1 MTTMVFSSQN
11 QIFPEHWYIVTLY
24 ALSSDSPAKS
34 FRLLCMVCLRIIFIV
49 PQTQKNCKGNTAQSL
64 CVRCV
69 VRFFGRLPRNSAG
82 ILPYGKGFL
91 GNMTE
96 NLHADCVQSRQAGFV
111 RCCPRENLP
120 QNAGSQRQKQAAVH
134 VHFSYGIQQHRHS
147 RPDRGRL
154 YRHKQNFFH
163 EITSHSYR
171 NFRQHPS
178 AVCPNYAKSAT
189 AQVLLSTYYYTQ
201 QLSKLQ
207 HLFVYCN

>member
-11 QIFPEHWYIVTLY
+11 QIFPEHWYTVTLY

-34 FRLLCMVCLRIIFIV
+34 FRLLCIVCLRIIFIV

-69 VRFFGRLPRNSAG
+69 VRFF
-82 ILPYGKGFL
+82 

-171 NFRQHPS
+171 DFRQHPS
-178 AVCPNYAKSAT
+178 AVCPNYAKSAA

-201 QLSKLQ
+201 QLSRLQ

>member
-1 MTTMVFSSQN
+1 MTRNLQANGVQSRQ
-11 QIFPEHWYIVTLY
+11 TL
-24 ALSSDSPAKS
+24 
-34 FRLLCMVCLRIIFIV
+34 F
-49 PQTQKNCKGNTAQSL
+49 
-64 CVRCV
+64 VRYC
-69 VRFFGRLPRNSAG
+69 PRNSAG

-91 GNMTE
+91 GNLTE
-96 NLHADCVQSRQAGFV
+96 NLHTDCVQSRQAGFV

-120 QNAGSQRQKQAAVH
+120 QNASSQRQKQAAVH

-147 RPDRGRL
+147 RPNRGRL

-171 NFRQHPS
+171 DFRQHPS

-189 AQVLLSTYYYTQ
+189 AQVLLSIYYYTQ

-207 HLFVYCN
+207 CLFVYCN

>member
-1 MTTMVFSSQN
+1 ML
-11 QIFPEHWYIVTLY
+11 FPAT
-24 ALSSDSPAKS
+24 ALPNHFGCCAWCACGS
-34 FRLLCMVCLRIIFIV
+34 FFIV

-120 QNAGSQRQKQAAVH
+120 QNAGSQRQKQATVH
-134 VHFSYGIQQHRHS
+134 VHFSYGIPQHRHS

-171 NFRQHPS
+171 DFRQHPS

-207 HLFVYCN
+207 RLFVYCN

>member
-1 MTTMVFSSQN
+1 MVFSSQN
-11 QIFPEHWYIVTLY
+11 QIFPEHLYIVTLY
-24 ALSSDSPAKS
+24 ALSSDSHAKS
-34 FRLLCMVCLRIIFIV
+34 FRLLCMVCLRIVFIV

-120 QNAGSQRQKQAAVH
+120 QNASSQRQKQAAVH

-171 NFRQHPS
+171 DFRQHPS

-207 HLFVYCN
+207 CLFVYCN

>member
-1 MTTMVFSSQN
+1 MVFSSQN
-11 QIFPEHWYIVTLY
+11 QIFPEHWYTVTLY
-24 ALSSDSPAKS
+24 ALSSDSHAKS

-64 CVRCV
+64 CVRC
-69 VRFFGRLPRNSAG
+69 
-82 ILPYGKGFL
+82 
-91 GNMTE
+91 
-96 NLHADCVQSRQAGFV
+96 
-111 RCCPRENLP
+111 PRENLP
-120 QNAGSQRQKQAAVH
+120 QNTGSQRQKQAAVH

-171 NFRQHPS
+171 DFRQHPS
-178 AVCPNYAKSAT
+178 AVCPNYAISAA
-189 AQVLLSTYYYTQ
+189 AQVLLSAYYYTQ

>member
-1 MTTMVFSSQN
+1 
-11 QIFPEHWYIVTLY
+11 
-24 ALSSDSPAKS
+24 
-34 FRLLCMVCLRIIFIV
+34 
-49 PQTQKNCKGNTAQSL
+49 
-64 CVRCV
+64 
-69 VRFFGRLPRNSAG
+69 
-82 ILPYGKGFL
+82 
-91 GNMTE
+91 MTE
-96 NLHADCVQSRQAGFV
+96 NPHADCVQSRQAGFV
-111 RCCPRENLP
+111 RCCTKENLP

-171 NFRQHPS
+171 DFRQHPS
-178 AVCPNYAKSAT
+178 AVCPNYAKSAA
-189 AQVLLSTYYYTQ
+189 AQILLSTYYYTQ

>member
-171 NFRQHPS
+171 DFRQHPS

-207 HLFVYCN
+207 RLFVYCN